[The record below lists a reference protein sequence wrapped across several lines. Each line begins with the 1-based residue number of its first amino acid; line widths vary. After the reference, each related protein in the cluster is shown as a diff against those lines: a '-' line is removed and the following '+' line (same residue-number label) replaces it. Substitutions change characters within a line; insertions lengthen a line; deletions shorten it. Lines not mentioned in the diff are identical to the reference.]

1 MADVFSSLFG
11 IGDKDPSAAEKQAQA
26 KQEALAGAKARRET
40 SERSARGKII
50 TARAAGPQTLFTRAG
65 SIPRPR
71 ALGGGRA

>member
-1 MADVFSSLFG
+1 MGEILSSIFG
-11 IGDKDPSAAEKQAQA
+11 VQDKGPSREEKEAQA
-26 KQEALAGAKARRET
+26 KQESLTDAKNRRET

-71 ALGGGRA
+71 ALGGGGA